1 MNRYACGLV
10 LLLSAATAFAA
21 AAPDAPPTVRTAS
34 GIVRGVIE
42 GIRAERNLSIIF
54 DAGSQTSNIIAA
66 DRTLNI
72 TDLVIQRLK
81 DEINHLLPEL
91 GGTKRVK
98 LTDLKI
104 GDTVMLRGFRRDE
117 VSSDLDFGSRSPFL
131 AGKRG

>member
-1 MNRYACGLV
+1 MANAFGTRSTISASYNRGAVCGWK
-10 LLLSAATAFAA
+10 S
-21 AAPDAPPTVRTAS
+21 RTHRLRHS
-34 GIVRGVIE
+34 GGRWMD
-42 GIRAERNLSIIF
+42 SI
-54 DAGSQTSNIIAA
+54 T
-66 DRTLNI
+66 T
-72 TDLVIQRLK
+72 IQRLK